1 MDGYAILIVWVRV
14 PSSGFGHDGTASHK
28 ACESIGG
35 WSIGGCATFC
45 KHAQL
50 FGEDHLFGSQLGDWV
65 LRDVNSGEENDRSK
79 VRESFAIL
87 GNDLFDGV
95 VSLTILPFSRSFDRT
110 LHRINLFRLFSPST
124 PLN

>member
-1 MDGYAILIVWVRV
+1 MVMDGYAILIVWVRV
-14 PSSGFGHDGTASHK
+14 PSSGFGHGGSKIEMIKGKTFKRLIVATASHD

-65 LRDVNSGEENDRSK
+65 LRDVNSGG
-79 VRESFAIL
+79 F
-87 GNDLFDGV
+87 
-95 VSLTILPFSRSFDRT
+95 
-110 LHRINLFRLFSPST
+110 
-124 PLN
+124 